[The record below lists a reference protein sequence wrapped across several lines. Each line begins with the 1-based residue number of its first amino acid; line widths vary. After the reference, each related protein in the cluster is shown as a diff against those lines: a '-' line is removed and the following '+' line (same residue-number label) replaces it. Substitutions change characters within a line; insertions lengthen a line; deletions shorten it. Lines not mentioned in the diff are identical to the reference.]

1 MAELTLKERLQP
13 SLLDRLTDD
22 EPLSDKES
30 RDVRVWSLRRLR
42 EMVLRDLSWLLN
54 CDNIESL
61 VDLRENE
68 HARRSVLNYGVQS
81 LAGSTVSYS
90 LISDL
95 ERDLRESIR
104 LFEPRILP
112 NSIAIQVVAG
122 DVSERR
128 KAITLEIRG
137 ELWARPLPQ
146 PLFLKTEVDLESG
159 MVAISD
165 LPT

>member
-1 MAELTLKERLQP
+1 MAELSLKERLQP

-22 EPLSDKES
+22 EPQSDKES

-54 CDNIESL
+54 CDNLESL
-61 VDLRENE
+61 IDLRENE

-81 LAGSTVSYS
+81 LAGNTVSYS
-90 LISDL
+90 LIGDL
-95 ERDLRESIR
+95 ERELRESIR

-112 NSIAIQVVAG
+112 NSIVIQVVAG